1 MTKSPASLFL
11 KEPSRAK
18 EARITLDLTGEAL
31 KKIKTAMVLG
41 FALTG
46 GDMVVLTD
54 LEGKKIS
61 EMPTDLAAKIR
72 IALRAQE
79 TVEAVVIER
88 NKNIID
94 VLIKSSMPIFK
105 EEEELTEDIKFGLS
119 GAAEEGEEDA
129 DKDDADLTETDETE
143 EDDTPVKE

>member
-1 MTKSPASLFL
+1 
-11 KEPSRAK
+11 
-18 EARITLDLTGEAL
+18 
-31 KKIKTAMVLG
+31 MVLG

-61 EMPTDLAAKIR
+61 EMPTDLGAKIR
-72 IALRAQE
+72 VALRAQE
-79 TVEAVVIER
+79 MVEAVVIER

-119 GAAEEGEEDA
+119 GSSEEGEEGT